1 MITTDEINAFLIEK
15 AKEQSIRY
23 SNVKANCV
31 KEFGESAPFASD
43 ITNGIIS
50 DSMPL
55 DMKLRNMAASANN
68 NMVAGLYYEHEVIS
82 LRKKTKEEQRLKQA
96 AFLFILQHG
105 LMKEFQSFVNNYRG
119 DVKEDIYREHIK
131 CS

>member
-1 MITTDEINAFLIEK
+1 MTTSEINTFITEK
-15 AKEQSIRY
+15 TKELSLRY

-31 KEFGESAPFASD
+31 KEFGESEHFASD
-43 ITNGIIS
+43 ITSGLVS
-50 DSMPL
+50 ESMPL
-55 DMKLRNMAASANN
+55 DMKLRNIMASANN

-82 LRKKTKEEQRLKQA
+82 LRKKTKEEQKLKQA

-105 LMKEFQSFVNNYRG
+105 LMKEFQAFINKYKG
-119 DVKEDIYREHIK
+119 DAKEDIYREYIK